1 MCAPARQR
9 WLRPSGPA
17 AARDTSRTVVRDSS
31 HTVWHPLRLGSQ
43 RVAALA
49 ELKRGGVGRP
59 AEADARQPSGSC
71 CGSAADSKSVRSLSS
86 ALSVQVQ
93 VLPTRMRSWT
103 HGNLLICS
111 SPRNRVTE
119 QRNAIALVPVHSRA
133 GQQCERTG
141 AAHRSGRQ
149 TPSASQQA
157 RTRSRFGACASCAP
171 RSEYDR
177 SGSHGNVQ
185 VSAVAYAIVLGDF
198 PYLRRAQGDA
208 STRRSKAPGL
218 LAVAPDELSRA
229 DRRPHAHELRVAR
242 AAC

>member
-17 AARDTSRTVVRDSS
+17 AARDTSRTV
-31 HTVWHPLRLGSQ
+31 WHPLRLGSQ
-43 RVAALA
+43 RVAALE
-49 ELKRGGVGRP
+49 ELQRGGVGRP
-59 AEADARQPSGSC
+59 AEGDARQHPGSR
-71 CGSAADSKSVRSLSS
+71 CGSAADSKSLSS
-86 ALSVQVQ
+86 AVSVQVQ